1 MDQLAISATIALRDC
16 MKARSGE
23 SVLVVTDDAKLEIGM
38 AIYKAAKELGTE
50 ALIMVMAPRTR
61 NGEEP
66 PQAVAEAMKRAD
78 IVLCPTSKSLSHTNA
93 RHDACNHGARVAT
106 LPGITL
112 DCMARTLGAD
122 YDAIRFRTERM
133 VSALNGTGTVRIT
146 APAGTDITMSVRGR
160 EFGADTGIIT
170 AKGEFGNLP
179 AGEAYVA
186 PLEGTAEGIVAI
198 DGAMSGY
205 GVPAKPIIMEV
216 KGGYAVSITGPGDIE
231 RLTRLIDPLG
241 MPARNI
247 AELGIG
253 TNDKAIITGLVL
265 EDEKVMGTIHI
276 AIGDN
281 SHFGGKVQV
290 PSHLDGIVK
299 SPTVWADGKLI
310 MKDGEFMI

>member
-16 MKARSGE
+16 MKAQEGE
-23 SVLVVTDDAKLEIGM
+23 SVLVVTDDAKLEIGS
-38 AIYKAAKELGTE
+38 AIYEAAIRLG
-50 ALIMVMAPRTR
+50 AKPVLMVMPPRTR

-66 PQAVAEAMKRAD
+66 PASVSEAMKRAD
-78 IVLCPTSKSLSHTNA
+78 VVLCPTSKSLSHTNA
-93 RHDACNHGARVAT
+93 RHEACKHGARVAT
-106 LPGITL
+106 LPGITM
-112 DCMARTLGAD
+112 DCMSRTLGAD
-122 YDAIRFRTERM
+122 YNAIRIRTEKLVDM
-133 VSALNGTGTVRIT
+133 LQGTDVIRIT
-146 APAGTDITMSVRGR
+146 APAGTNITMSTNGR
-160 EFGADTGIIT
+160 NFGADTGVIT
-170 AKGEFGNLP
+170 MKGDFGNLP

-205 GVPAKPIIMEV
+205 GVPETPIIMEV
-216 KGGYAVSITGPGDIE
+216 KGGYAVSISGPADIE
-231 RLTRLIDPLG
+231 RLNKVIDPLG

-281 SHFGGKVQV
+281 SHFGGNIAV

-310 MKDGEFMI
+310 MKDGELLI